1 MNKKD
6 TVTLT
11 MLLMLDQFIQL
22 EGKNTIFLY
31 QKIQEDLLAQSSI
44 RITL

>member
-1 MNKKD
+1 
-6 TVTLT
+6 

-31 QKIQEDLLAQSSI
+31 KKIQEDLLAQ
-44 RITL
+44 

>member
-6 TVTLT
+6 TVTIT
-11 MLLMLDQFIQL
+11 MLLMLEKFIQL

-31 QKIQEDLLAQSSI
+31 KKIQEDLLAQ
-44 RITL
+44 

>member
-6 TVTLT
+6 TVTIT

-31 QKIQEDLLAQSSI
+31 KKIQEDLLAQ
-44 RITL
+44 